1 MTECKHRW
9 RLTQDD
15 EYDSSMWWVRCEL
28 CKDYGEHTNVN
39 AQLDALEAQRDAL
52 LAVGQK
58 LLGECNR
65 RDDVIEIIRL
75 LDSALVDSIDEMCAA
90 IAKLTLDT

>member
-1 MTECKHRW
+1 MNEYRKWIGSR
-9 RLTQDD
+9 RLRNEMGVLKTQQD
-15 EYDSSMWWVRCEL
+15 E
-28 CKDYGEHTNVN
+28 
-39 AQLDALEAQRDAL
+39 L

-58 LLGECNR
+58 LLTECNR
-65 RDDVIEIIRL
+65 RDDIIEIIRL